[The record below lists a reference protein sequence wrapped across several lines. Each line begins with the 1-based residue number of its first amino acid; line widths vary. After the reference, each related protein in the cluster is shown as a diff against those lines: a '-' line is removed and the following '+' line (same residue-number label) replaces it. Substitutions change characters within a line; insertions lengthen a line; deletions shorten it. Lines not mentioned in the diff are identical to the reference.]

1 MVILTTALGVE
12 IECDTVVEGAQY
24 PYVHIHTSALTR
36 IEADT
41 IFEDPEQTRVLRAV
55 FDDGSEK
62 TLRGYTVLYSVQLSP
77 FVQGDLMIWLQRPR
91 QIFEEEADPNA

>member
-1 MVILTTALGVE
+1 MVILTTALGLE

-41 IFEDPEQTRVLRAV
+41 VFDDPDQTRELHVL
-55 FDDGSEK
+55 FEDGSEK
-62 TLRGYTVLYSVQLSP
+62 TLRGYTVLYSVQISP
-77 FVQGDLMIWLQRPR
+77 FVHGDLLIWLQRPR
-91 QIFEEEADPNA
+91 QVFEEEATT